1 MPTTPKLEIP
11 DAMRDFADQ
20 SVSQARKAFDTFM
33 SNATTAIGRME
44 DNASSAQAM
53 GNDMQKDAMAFAE
66 AQVSGAFDLAQK
78 MVRAK
83 DAQELMELQ
92 ATYMRQQM
100 EAFSRQTRDV
110 GAKMSAAA
118 TDAAKKMKP

>member
-1 MPTTPKLEIP
+1 MTTTPKLEVP
-11 DAMRDFADQ
+11 EAMRDFADQ

-33 SNATTAIGRME
+33 TNAQSTVGKME
-44 DNASSAQAM
+44 DSASSAKAA
-53 GNDMQKDAMAFAE
+53 GTDMQNEAMSFAE
-66 AQVSGAFDLAQK
+66 EQVSSAFDLAQK

-100 EAFSRQTRDV
+100 EAVTKQAKGV
-110 GAKMSAAA
+110 GDKMTAAA
-118 TDAAKKMKP
+118 QDAAKTMKP